1 MTTIGWVIDD
11 KIYYALEGSVFVAGA
26 VLQWLRDEMKLLEK
40 VQESEEMALKVEDAN
55 GVYLIPAFVG
65 LGAPYWDMY
74 ARGTIVGIT
83 RGANKNI

>member
-1 MTTIGWVIDD
+1 
-11 KIYYALEGSVFVAGA
+11 
-26 VLQWLRDEMKLLEK
+26 MKLLEK

-74 ARGTIVGIT
+74 
-83 RGANKNI
+83 